1 MVPVLEKTGPG
12 KKSNGTGPG
21 KNWSQKKVPV
31 PVPEKNGPGKK
42 YRYRSRKK
50 LVLKKVLEPAP
61 EKMLPVPEN
70 FRELPVILCEYS
82 DDIDPDDNDLY
93 IIGRFCLSVCHEK

>member
-12 KKSNGTGPG
+12 KKSTGTGPG

-42 YRYRSRKK
+42 HRYRSRKK

-61 EKMLPVPEN
+61 EKNAPGT
-70 FRELPVILCEYS
+70 REFPGTS
-82 DDIDPDDNDLY
+82 SH
-93 IIGRFCLSVCHEK
+93 FM